1 MTFGLLRASGHPGKG
16 LSLIVT
22 VALLALVGCEE
33 QRIKMPAHW
42 EKALGEVRTVG
53 VLPFEDAAGVNSKGS
68 GKLVVSAVAGEI
80 VKSPGVRV
88 VERAKLDAIV
98 QEKELKDVFSS
109 STARKIGKLAGAD
122 VVILGEVTQYEA
134 QQEYGHTA
142 VYVVS
147 GGGTK
152 RIHRV
157 GISVR
162 AVRVSDGNIIYSRQG
177 GGSDPNGYS
186 VAIQQAADQVMKPWR
201 QFFDERYRKE
211 TAPSADATQ
220 K

>member
-1 MTFGLLRASGHPGKG
+1 MTFVCWTKRPRIRAVVAMLGMLL
-16 LSLIVT
+16 
-22 VALLALVGCEE
+22 VAAVAGCEE

-42 EKALGEVRTVG
+42 EKALGQVRTVG

-68 GKLVVSAVAGEI
+68 GKMVVSAVAGEI
-80 VKSPGVRV
+80 VKSPGIRV

-98 QEKELKDVFSS
+98 QEKELKDLFSAA
-109 STARKIGKLAGAD
+109 TARKIGRLAGAD

-177 GGSDPNGYS
+177 GGSDLNGYS
-186 VAIQQAADQVMKPWR
+186 VAIQQAVDQVMKPWR